1 MTEMWMKKLIGAIA
15 ATLLLPA
22 AYAQEGKKP
31 MEKMSMEKMHME
43 KMHME
48 KKHDA
53 MHEKMKE
60 KMRDRHA
67 AKKGEPAKKEEEHKH

>member
-1 MTEMWMKKLIGAIA
+1 MKKLIGAIA

-43 KMHME
+43 K
-48 KKHDA
+48 KHDA

-60 KMRDRHA
+60 KMRDKHA